1 MFRNAGF
8 LILCLFFTQC
18 SNNTNLMD
26 RPIHINNNAFQIEE
40 NRLLPMD
47 GSHNTRELG
56 GYETEDG
63 RSIKWGVL
71 YRSDKLS
78 DISKTDEEYIQSL
91 GIKRIV
97 DFRSTTEKTE
107 DPDIIPNGVT
117 YVEMPI
123 EVDGAIR
130 TQIEGILKGETEG
143 DVKNFLIDANKEFIT
158 DYKEVYS
165 KFLKDLISSDGPTLF
180 HCTAGKD
187 RAGFAA
193 AITLIALGVSKEKVI
208 DDYMKTNIFTADRID
223 EMLDQIKLMSLFQ
236 ADVEVLRP
244 LLGVEQEYIETAFK
258 TAEEKYG
265 SLENYIRE
273 GLEISDQEIIE
284 LRSLLLE
291 G

>member
-1 MFRNAGF
+1 
-8 LILCLFFTQC
+8 
-18 SNNTNLMD
+18 MD
-26 RPIHINNNAFQIEE
+26 RPIHLNDQVFQTEE
-40 NRLLPMD
+40 HRLLKMD
-47 GSHNTRELG
+47 GSYNTRELG
-56 GYETEDG
+56 GYKTKDG
-63 RSIKWGVL
+63 RTIKWGVL

-78 DISKTDEEYIQSL
+78 DISEIDQEYIQSL

-97 DFRSTTEKTE
+97 DFRSTIEKTE
-107 DPDIIPNGVT
+107 DPDIIPDGIA

-158 DYKEVYS
+158 DYKDVYS

-193 AITLIALGVSKEKVI
+193 AITLVALGVPKEKVI
-208 DDYMKTNIFTADRID
+208 DDYMKTNTFTADRID

-244 LLGVEQEYIETAFK
+244 LLGVEREYIETAFK
-258 TAEEKYG
+258 TAEETYG
-265 SLENYIRE
+265 SLENYIKE
-273 GLEISDQEIIE
+273 GLEISDKEIIE